1 MLKRTNEER
10 EERTNEAGG
19 RTTDRR
25 TYRTNERASE
35 EGTTNRPTDGR
46 MDG

>member
-19 RTTDRR
+19 RADDRP
-25 TYRTNERASE
+25 TNISNERASE
-35 EGTTNRPTDGR
+35 ERTTNRPTDGR